1 MKFSAQKRDVKGS
14 GASRRLRRNAKVPGI
29 VYGAKKDATPIVVDH
44 NEIFHSIRK
53 EKFHASI
60 LDMELEGKIEK
71 VLLRD
76 VQMHPYK
83 PQVLHL
89 DFQRVAADE
98 YITVA
103 VPLHFEGE
111 ENSPAVVVDK
121 ANVTH
126 TLTEIEVECLPADL
140 PEFILVDLSNLTIA
154 DPVRVSDLKF
164 PEGVK
169 PELKADENPTVA
181 SAVFIEEEIISNE
194 APEEPGE
201 VPASAQEAPEETSE
215 EKEEKSE

>member
-1 MKFSAQKRDVKGS
+1 MKFSAHKREVKGT
-14 GASRRLRRNAKVPGI
+14 GASRRLRRNAQVPGI
-29 VYGAKKDATPIVVDH
+29 VYGAKKDATPIIVDH
-44 NEIFHSIRK
+44 NEIFHAIQK

-60 LDMELEGKIEK
+60 LDMDLDGKIEK

-76 VQMHPYK
+76 VQMHPYR
-83 PQVLHL
+83 PLVLHL

-126 TLTEIEVECLPADL
+126 TLTEIEVVCLPADL
-140 PEFILVDLSNLTIA
+140 PEFILVDLSKLTIA

-169 PELKADENPTVA
+169 PDLKQDEDPTVA
-181 SAVFIEEEIISNE
+181 SAVIIEEEVISTE

-201 VPASAQEAPEETSE
+201 VPTSAQESPEETE